1 MRAAVRI
8 RTVGPSP
15 AKAPEIR
22 IARPVPA
29 QVESVPVSAKLIGKR
44 VFFFFLVVW
53 AASTIT
59 FFIPRMSPRNAIRER
74 FAELTRMGG
83 FAPQDLERI
92 IESYNQQFGLDR
104 PLIEQY
110 FNYLGNIVRLDFGYS
125 LQRYPTT
132 VVEVIAQSLP
142 WTIALL
148 LITTVLSF
156 VIGNLLGAIA
166 AWPRAP
172 RWARSV
178 ATPFVLL
185 TGVPPVLMGVLL
197 LFFVAF
203 RLQLLPLGG
212 AYSIGQIPSFSWGFA
227 MDMLRHQ
234 LLPALA
240 LILGSV
246 GGWVLSMRGMGIT
259 IQGEDY
265 VNYAEHKGLGGVR
278 IFRDYYLRN
287 ALLPQ
292 VTGFAL
298 ALGTVV
304 TSAIVVEGIFGLPG
318 VGTVLNNAIRAN
330 DFPVIYGI
338 VLIITISIAALMTL
352 MEFLYPVLDPRIRQ
366 E

>member
-1 MRAAVRI
+1 
-8 RTVGPSP
+8 
-15 AKAPEIR
+15 
-22 IARPVPA
+22 VPI
-29 QVESVPVSAKLIGKR
+29 KLIVKR
-44 VFFFFLVVW
+44 LAFLLLVVW
-53 AASTIT
+53 SASTIV
-59 FFIPRMSPRNAIRER
+59 FFIPRLSPRNAIRER
-74 FAELTRMGG
+74 FAELARSGG
-83 FAPQDLERI
+83 FSPGDMEQI
-92 IESYNQQFGLDR
+92 IASMETQFGLDR
-104 PLIEQY
+104 PLHEQY
-110 FNYLGNIVRLDFGYS
+110 FDYLWSIVRFDFGYS
-125 LQRYPTT
+125 LNRYPST
-132 VVEVIAQSLP
+132 VVDLIAQSLP
-142 WTIALL
+142 WTIGLL
-148 LITTVLSF
+148 LVTTILSF
-156 VIGNLLGAIA
+156 IIGNLLGAIA

-172 RWARSV
+172 RWMRYT

-203 RLQLLPLGG
+203 QLRMAPLGG
-212 AYSIGQIPSFSWGFA
+212 AYSIGIVPSWTWPFFL
-227 MDMLRHQ
+227 DMLRHQ
-234 LLPALA
+234 ILPALA

-265 VNYAEHKGLGGVR
+265 VNFAEHKGLSGVR

-298 ALGTVV
+298 ALGTLV

-318 VGTVLNNAIRAN
+318 LGTTLNNAIRAN

-338 VLIITISIAALMTL
+338 VLFITISIAILMTIL
-352 MEFLYPVLDPRIRQ
+352 EFVYPLIDPRIRQ

>member
-1 MRAAVRI
+1 LIV
-8 RTVGPSP
+8 
-15 AKAPEIR
+15 
-22 IARPVPA
+22 
-29 QVESVPVSAKLIGKR
+29 KLILR
-44 VFFFFLVVW
+44 RLLFLFMVVW

-59 FFIPRMSPRNAIRER
+59 FFVPRISSQNPIRER
-74 FAELTRMGG
+74 FAELSRTGG
-83 FAPQDLERI
+83 FAPGDLEKI
-92 IESYNQQFGLDR
+92 VASYSKQFGLDNS
-104 PLIEQY
+104 LLQQY
-110 FNYLGNIVRLDFGYS
+110 WDFMSGVMRLDFGVS
-125 LQRYPTT
+125 LKKFPTT
-132 VVEVIAQSLP
+132 VLDLIAQAIP
-142 WTIALL
+142 WTLGLL
-148 LITTVLSF
+148 LVTTILSF
-156 VIGNLLGAIA
+156 IIGNLLGAIA

-172 RWARSV
+172 RWLRTF

-212 AYSIGQIPSFSWGFA
+212 SYSIGSIPNWSWEFALDMAKHQI
-227 MDMLRHQ
+227 
-234 LLPALA
+234 LPALS

-246 GGWVLSMRGMGIT
+246 GGWVLTMRGMGVT

-265 VNYAEHKGLGGVR
+265 VNFAEHKGLDGVR

-318 VGTVLNNAIRAN
+318 IGTTLNDAIRSN
-330 DFPVIYGI
+330 DFPVIYGV
-338 VLIITISIAALMTL
+338 VLFITIAVATL
-352 MEFLYPVLDPRIRQ
+352 MVLLEFIYPLLDPRIRTQ
-366 E
+366 